1 MVVSKESSLG
11 DDASMSMS
19 MSNSNGD
26 TFTHR
31 HLEKVGQYLKP
42 TFLDITMDRSK
53 NPWHN
58 FIKENPDLLDVDF
71 IVKVGT

>member
-1 MVVSKESSLG
+1 MG
-11 DDASMSMS
+11 G
-19 MSNSNGD
+19 SNSGD

-42 TFLDITMDRSK
+42 HSLDIVVDRSK
-53 NPWHN
+53 NPWHC

-71 IVKVGT
+71 IVKVIDGTPFLSFVFS